1 MTGQDPGTAWGGEG
15 RPAPNRDRRLP
26 ADERREILL
35 DAADTVIR
43 RVGVRV
49 SAELIAREAGVTKPI
64 IYRHFG
70 DIQEL
75 YRSLADRHEQ
85 RLFDWLIQARNSAA
99 DLDRFSRFR
108 SVVEAFFEAVDREPD
123 VFRFLVYA
131 GGDAADQS
139 VALSWFTR
147 RWANRIAAHLVNEAV
162 ALEGSQR
169 ARAMGFAMAGALQI
183 AASWWLE
190 ERTGP
195 RSEIIDAISEL
206 LIKGMPPEA
215 HSHEIPELSPDG

>member
-1 MTGQDPGTAWGGEG
+1 MTGPDPGNAWGDEG

-26 ADERREILL
+26 PDERREILL
-35 DAADTVIR
+35 DAADSVIR
-43 RVGVRV
+43 REGVRV

-75 YRSLADRHEQ
+75 YRSLAERHEQ
-85 RLFDWLIQARNSAA
+85 RLFHWLIEARNTVG
-99 DLDRFSRFR
+99 DQDRFSRFR
-108 SVVEAFFEAVDREPD
+108 SVVEALFEAVDREPEI
-123 VFRFLVYA
+123 FRFLVYA
-131 GGDAADQS
+131 GGDAADRS

-147 RWANRIAAHLVNEAV
+147 RWANRIAVHLVNEAV
-162 ALEGSQR
+162 ALEGSPR
-169 ARAMGFAMAGALQI
+169 ARAMGFAMAGALQS

-195 RSEIIDAISEL
+195 RSEIIDALSEL
-206 LIKGMPPEA
+206 LMEGMPPEA
-215 HSHEIPELSPDG
+215 HSHEIPGLSADG

>member
-1 MTGQDPGTAWGGEG
+1 MTGQDPGEAWGGDS
-15 RPAPNRDRRLP
+15 RPAANRDRRLP

-43 RVGVRV
+43 RAGVRV

-75 YRSLADRHEQ
+75 YRSVADRHEQ
-85 RLFDWLIQARNSAA
+85 RLFHWLIQARNSVG
-99 DLDRFSRFR
+99 DQDRFSRFR

-123 VFRFLVYA
+123 LFRFLVYA

-147 RWANRIAAHLVNEAV
+147 RWANRIAAHLVNESV
-162 ALEGSQR
+162 ALEGSPR
-169 ARAMGFAMAGALQI
+169 ARAMGFAMAGALKS
-183 AASWWLE
+183 AASWWRE

-206 LIKGMPPEA
+206 LINGMPPEA
-215 HSHEIPELSPDG
+215 HTHEVPQLSSDG